1 MSIFSM
7 RHKAVWILLILK
19 PNQTPEVRSF
29 AYKNDAEDNLTD
41 YLSEIGL
48 DGEGNSLDTYARP
61 IERCVRESS
70 YSGKDGTQCYLYE
83 SEVE

>member
-7 RHKAVWILLILK
+7 RHDAIWILLILK
-19 PNQTPEVRSF
+19 SNQTPEVRSF
-29 AYKNDAEDNLTD
+29 ACKTDAEDSLTD
-41 YLSEIGL
+41 CLSQIAL
-48 DGEGNSLDTYARP
+48 DDEGNSLDTYARP

-70 YSGKDGTQCYLYE
+70 YIGKDGTRCYLYE